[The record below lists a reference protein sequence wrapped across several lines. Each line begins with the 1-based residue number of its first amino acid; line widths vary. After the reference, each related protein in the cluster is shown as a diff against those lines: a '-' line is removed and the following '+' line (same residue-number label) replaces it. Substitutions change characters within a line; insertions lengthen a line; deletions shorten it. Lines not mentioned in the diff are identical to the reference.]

1 MTKLSDTQ
9 RIILSQASQ
18 RDDRLV
24 VPPKRLPAA
33 ARRAVAKALMK
44 QGLVRDEHA
53 STYAARE
60 AWQIEGRS
68 RPDAPNWRS
77 PRGPRSRRDVQS

>member
-24 VPPKRLPAA
+24 VPPKRLPAWPLPPA
-33 ARRAVAKALMK
+33 IHHVSN
-44 QGLVRDEHA
+44 V
-53 STYAARE
+53 
-60 AWQIEGRS
+60 
-68 RPDAPNWRS
+68 
-77 PRGPRSRRDVQS
+77 V